1 MRKDVNFVKDRKTIV
16 DMMEKLYDLSKKRK
30 IDYLRVR
37 VITDVLNWV
46 VEEDDD
52 FLEQIV
58 KDCETNDVT
67 IN

>member
-16 DMMEKLYDLSKKRK
+16 DMMEKLYDLAKKRK

-52 FLEQIV
+52 FLEQII
-58 KDCETNDVT
+58 KDCETNDVI